1 LFNAKTIRA
10 ILFVVIVSGFMFGV
24 LKLFLLRFEAGD
36 VYPAYSSLRSDPLG
50 SRAFYSSLENINDTA
65 VGRNYRSLQTL
76 EFDENTAFFYI
87 GTSVFDS
94 DSVSAEWFS
103 VFERL
108 TNAGGRL
115 VLSFLPVEKKPAN
128 WRMSKCAAPKKETKN
143 NDNAHPKD
151 AAGDNENQPKMHPA
165 DRTSDSPN
173 KDDKHLEG
181 GPDPLI
187 PEQQRNCVSLKEK
200 WGLAFAFAEKLPD
213 KAANIRD
220 DLSPADLNGLPQMI
234 SWHTA
239 LYFADLDDTWR
250 VLYAADGRP
259 VIVEKPYG
267 SGSLVL
273 SADSFFLSNEALRSE
288 RHPALLA
295 WTIGQSET
303 VVFDETHFGIFKHP
317 GVLSLIKKYRF
328 HWFIVT
334 VAVLALLFIWKN
346 SVYFVPPPK
355 RSQTQ
360 AGGDFISDRDSTQG
374 LISLLRRNIPT
385 RQILQVCLREWER
398 TIQLQKRF
406 RNGQRAKIK
415 SAFQMI
421 STRSPK
427 SIDPVAGYKRISKII
442 SEGRHDE

>member
-1 LFNAKTIRA
+1 LLNAKALRA
-10 ILFVVIVSGFMFGV
+10 IIFVVIVSGFMFGV

-50 SRAFYSSLENINDTA
+50 SRAFYSSLENINDKA
-65 VGRNYRSLQTL
+65 VSRNYRSLPTL
-76 EFDENTAFFYI
+76 EFNENTALFYI

-94 DSVSAEWFS
+94 DSVSAEWFP

-108 TNAGGRL
+108 TNADGRL

-128 WRMSKCAAPKKETKN
+128 WRMSKCAAPQKETKD
-143 NDNAHPKD
+143 NDNAHQKD
-151 AAGDNENQPKMHPA
+151 APDDNGNLSKPHTAE
-165 DRTSDSPN
+165 RTSDSPN

-181 GPDPLI
+181 GPDPLT
-187 PEQQRNCVSLKEK
+187 PEKQRNCVSLKEK

-213 KAANIRD
+213 KAANVSD
-220 DLSPADLNGLPQMI
+220 DPSPAALNGLPQTI

-239 LYFADLDDTWR
+239 LYFDDLDDTWR
-250 VLYAADGRP
+250 VIYTADGRP

-288 RHPALLA
+288 RHPELLA
-295 WTIGQSET
+295 WTLGQSTT
-303 VVFDETHFGIFKHP
+303 VVFDETHLGIFKHP
-317 GVLSLIKKYRF
+317 GVLSLIKKHRF
-328 HWFIVT
+328 HWFIFA

-385 RQILQVCLREWER
+385 RNILQACIREWER
-398 TIQLQKRF
+398 TIQPEKRF
-406 RNGQRAKIK
+406 RNDQLVKIK
-415 SAFQMI
+415 SAFKMI
-421 STRSPK
+421 TERSPK
-427 SIDPVAGYKRISKII
+427 FIDPVSGYRRISKII
-442 SEGRHDE
+442 SKGRYDE